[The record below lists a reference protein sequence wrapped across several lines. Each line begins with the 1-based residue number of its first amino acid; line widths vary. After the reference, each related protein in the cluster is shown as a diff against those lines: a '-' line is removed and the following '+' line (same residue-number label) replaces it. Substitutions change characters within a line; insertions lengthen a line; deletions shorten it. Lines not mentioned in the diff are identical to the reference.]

1 MLANDRLSNRLD
13 GDAGHGDDRCK
24 IFVWSGA
31 AKGYDSGHVT
41 CSRRF
46 PVVVLRWRDMS

>member
-1 MLANDRLSNRLD
+1 MSLYIWDGRHNRILANDSLSNRLD

-31 AKGYDSGHVT
+31 AKG
-41 CSRRF
+41 
-46 PVVVLRWRDMS
+46 

>member
-31 AKGYDSGHVT
+31 AKG
-41 CSRRF
+41 
-46 PVVVLRWRDMS
+46 